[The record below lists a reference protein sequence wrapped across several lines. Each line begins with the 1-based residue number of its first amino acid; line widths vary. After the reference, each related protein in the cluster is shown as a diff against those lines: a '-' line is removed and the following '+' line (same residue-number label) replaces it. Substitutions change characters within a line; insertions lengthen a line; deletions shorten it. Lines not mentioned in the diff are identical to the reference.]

1 MSLLAVPT
9 QVEEG
14 RSLRLRLVREAI
26 EPSFLKLMQWDP
38 VVGRLIFPKD
48 HVQLGGVACRVE
60 GCRKTS
66 FKFAMAHGLCDTCD
80 YHWQAAGVPV
90 EEFLA
95 TARRTWRYVG
105 KDACCVRD
113 CPRPCKSAK
122 EPFCYAHLHQQRVSG
137 LSIQDFVRR
146 PGVVALPSFGI
157 CQVLACDRE
166 KDYERTPYCM
176 AHRNRLSV
184 ETRSGRVADE
194 ETWRR
199 TTSPVTITGEIN
211 LRGLPELLVTEIIFG
226 LQERTRSG
234 AKTKDHSLRPLC
246 DTARRQQ
253 VGSITEIDLA
263 GLTRLQCQLVA
274 TFTTSIDRLGATPE
288 SERLKDV
295 WDLVVFGM
303 GGHLR
308 FSDLSQPWL
317 REAAKAWAVEEL
329 PQRRGKRAHTT
340 IQSGI
345 RSLAKFSES
354 LRLQRDDHGMDP
366 RRLGRADIVAFLH
379 RQAFLQQEGALSADG
394 RYKRITKVR
403 QVLRRMRSLGLTGPG
418 QPLDG
423 LPGDVVLREE
433 DIPDE
438 AEDSEAGKDLPQ
450 EVMRQLCSQLDA
462 LDAIAPPHIRI
473 AVELIIDTGRRPQEV
488 SYLRWDCLD
497 ADEDGQPV
505 LVYDNYKS
513 HRLRRRLPIAAATAA
528 LITRQQETVRRRFP
542 NTPTKD
548 LALLPTQMC
557 NPHGIK
563 TISED
568 LLAQWHRTWVTGL
581 PNLYVNVVVETE
593 GLRANQQV
601 VFDKA
606 RVFLY
611 AYRHSYAQRHADAG
625 VAPDVLKE
633 LMDHRQLSTTQ
644 GYYRVG
650 QQRRREAV
658 ERVTAMQFDR
668 HGRRIWRQAQLVL
681 DSEHARRAV
690 GEVAVP
696 YGLCTEPSNVAAGGH
711 DCPVRFRCVG
721 CGHFR
726 TDVSYLPDLES
737 YLADLLRSRERL
749 AAFSADDWAKGE
761 AMPSDEEITR
771 VRRLISRVRADLDE
785 LTDEDRAQIQQAVQ
799 VVRRTRQVVSLG
811 LPRVRQ
817 PLPDLRPERPTA

>member
-1 MSLLAVPT
+1 MSLQMVPA
-9 QVEEG
+9 QNEEAE
-14 RSLRLRLVREAI
+14 SPRLRLVREAI

-38 VVGRLIFPKD
+38 TVGRLIFPKD

-60 GCRKTS
+60 GCHKTS

-80 YHWQAAGVPV
+80 FHWQAAGVPV

-105 KDACCVRD
+105 KDACCVLD

-122 EPFCYAHLHQQRVSG
+122 EPFCYAHLHQHRVSG
-137 LSIQDFVRR
+137 LSIKEFVRR

-157 CQVLACDRE
+157 CEVLACDRE

-184 ETRSGRVADE
+184 ETRSGLLADE

-234 AKTKDHSLRPLC
+234 AKTKDHSFRPLC
-246 DTARRQQ
+246 ETARRQQ
-253 VGSITEIDLA
+253 AGSLTEIELT

-274 TFTTSIDRLGATPE
+274 TFTTSINRLGATPE
-288 SERLKDV
+288 TERLKDI

-308 FSDLSQPWL
+308 LTDISQSWL

-329 PQRRGKRAHTT
+329 PQHRGKRAHTT
-340 IQSGI
+340 VQSGI

-354 LRLQRDDHGMDP
+354 LRLQRDDDGREL
-366 RRLGRADIVAFLH
+366 RRLDRSDVIAFLN
-379 RQAFLQQEGALSADG
+379 RLAYLQQEGILSADG
-394 RYKRITKVR
+394 RYKLVTKFR
-403 QVLRRMRSLGLTGPG
+403 QVLRRMRSLGLNGRG
-418 QPLDG
+418 RPLDG
-423 LPGDVVLREE
+423 LPSEVVLRDE

-450 EVMRQLCSQLDA
+450 EVMRQLCSHLDA
-462 LDAIAPPHIRI
+462 LDAIPPPHIRI
-473 AVELIIDTGRRPQEV
+473 AVELIIDTGRRPQEI
-488 SYLRWDCLD
+488 SFLPWNCLD

-505 LVYDNYKS
+505 LVYDNHKS
-513 HRLRRRLPIAAATAA
+513 HRHHRRLPVAAATAA
-528 LITRQQETVRRRFP
+528 LITRQQEVVRRRFS

-548 LALLPTQMC
+548 LALLPTQMR
-557 NPHGIK
+557 NPHGTK
-563 TISED
+563 SISED
-568 LLAQWHRTWVTGL
+568 LIGQWHRTWVNGL
-581 PNLYVNVVVETE
+581 PDLYINVIVETE
-593 GLRANQQV
+593 GRRASQQIA
-601 VFDKA
+601 FDKA

-668 HGRRIWRQAQLVL
+668 QGNRIWRQAQLVL

-711 DCPVRFRCVG
+711 DAPSVSAAWAAATSAPTSPTCPTWSPTWPTC
-721 CGHFR
+721 C
-726 TDVSYLPDLES
+726 
-737 YLADLLRSRERL
+737 
-749 AAFSADDWAKGE
+749 AAANAWP
-761 AMPSDEEITR
+761 PS
-771 VRRLISRVRADLDE
+771 
-785 LTDEDRAQIQQAVQ
+785 
-799 VVRRTRQVVSLG
+799 
-811 LPRVRQ
+811 P
-817 PLPDLRPERPTA
+817 PTAGPSPRPCRQMRRSLASVA